1 MKYIIALNIDDH
13 TPALFPLK
21 AVGRLQ
27 KSKQLLQQIYDHLF
41 YTYIADKEIHLF
53 LKIYIIMEGG
63 QTRAL
68 NGMDGPRRLKEECYK
83 NHLGMDG

>member
-13 TPALFPLK
+13 TPARFPFK

-27 KSKQLLQQIYDHLF
+27 KLKQLLQQFIIIYF
-41 YTYIADKEIHLF
+41 IHILPIRKY
-53 LKIYIIMEGG
+53 KINYIIMEGG

-68 NGMDGPRRLKEECYK
+68 NRMDGTRRFVRMLGYK
-83 NHLGMDG
+83 NYLGMEG